1 MLNDKAVLVRFAV
14 SQWTARKYDKKA
26 TAEVEQNHNT
36 NGEVGR
42 FNKQLAAKKYLTE
55 LSSNISAARS
65 FHYAQTLPWLDA
77 EGIRILPVANFVA
90 YQEGMQKYHSIHESA
105 LDKFVSNYPDVIEE
119 ARYRLN
125 GLFDPSEFPTLGEIR
140 HKFDWSITFS
150 PVPDSQDFR
159 VSLSKD
165 VLKQMQESMQ
175 QRLANNYHAAVL
187 DLFERIQKQTQ
198 HVAERLKNY
207 TGTREGSFRDSLIE
221 NTVELAGLLPKLNVA
236 GDSRLADI
244 SRRIDEQLCQYT
256 AEVLRE
262 NDAARI
268 DVADSAQQISDEANQ
283 IINQMRGMF
292 A

>member
-1 MLNDKAVLVRFAV
+1 MLNDKAVLVRFAI

-55 LSSNISAARS
+55 LSSNIAAARS
-65 FHYAQTLPWLDA
+65 FHYDQTLPWLDA
-77 EGIRILPVANFVA
+77 EGVRILPVANFVA
-90 YQEGMQKYHSIHESA
+90 YQEGMQKYHTIHESA
-105 LDKFVSNYPDVIEE
+105 LDKFVANYPDVIEE

-125 GLFDPSEFPTLGEIR
+125 GLFDPSEFPSLGEIR
-140 HKFDWSITFS
+140 SKFSWTVSFS

-165 VLKQMQESMQ
+165 VLKQIQESME
-175 QRLANNYHAAVL
+175 QRLANNYHAAVI

-198 HVAERLKNY
+198 HVAERLKAF
-207 TGTREGSFRDSLIE
+207 TGTREGYFRDSLIE
-221 NTVELAGLLPKLNVA
+221 NTVELASLLPKLNVT
-236 GDSRLADI
+236 GDPRLGEI
-244 SRRIDEQLCQYT
+244 SRRIDEELCQYT
-256 AEVLRE
+256 ADVLRE